1 MESEIRKSAVKVI
14 QESAASFPTKFIA
27 RSQVKTFTG
36 GVYSSGYLANHDS
49 LGTGP
54 KGAFKIGRQVCYPTS
69 SLCDWL
75 VQRLEGGKI

>member
-1 MESEIRKSAVKVI
+1 MESALRQSAVKVI
-14 QESAASFPTKFIA
+14 QESAANYPTKFIA
-27 RSQVKTFTG
+27 RSEVKRFTG

-54 KGAFKIGRQVCYPTS
+54 KGAFKIGRQVCYPTD

-75 VQRLEGGKI
+75 IARLEA